1 MPKAPAKKSAAKKAV
16 PPAADTTLSTKPKA
30 GNEPAPPAD
39 ETTDETVQREAPLMQ
54 AADEPTDF
62 DNLVDCARVVDK
74 TFGSEMPK
82 EGTNNFMLRLLTAIS
97 NTTTEQ
103 FDSLSLSAQT
113 WYENGCQEG
122 NDKKDITPPAGY
134 ISPAAKPAAAKKA
147 AGEKKAAGAK
157 KAAAPKEP
165 KAPKA
170 PKEKKVREASKT
182 MPVRLAMCAD
192 PSLTVEQ
199 LVVLLPKIGRSTLAT
214 TRADVLATL
223 NAARNS
229 GWTAPAA

>member
-39 ETTDETVQREAPLMQ
+39 ETTDETVQREAPPMQ

-97 NTTTEQ
+97 
-103 FDSLSLSAQT
+103 
-113 WYENGCQEG
+113 
-122 NDKKDITPPAGY
+122 
-134 ISPAAKPAAAKKA
+134 KKA
-147 AGEKKAAGAK
+147 AGEKKAAAVK
-157 KAAAPKEP
+157 KEKAAKEP
-165 KAPKA
+165 KDPKA

>member
-122 NDKKDITPPAGY
+122 NDKKDITPPTGY
-134 ISPAAKPAAAKKA
+134 VKPEVAAKATVTKKA
-147 AGEKKAAGAK
+147 AGEKKAAVVK
-157 KAAAPKEP
+157 KEKAA
-165 KAPKA
+165 KA

>member
-16 PPAADTTLSTKPKA
+16 PPAADAALSTKPKA
-30 GNEPAPPAD
+30 VTEPAPPAD

-82 EGTNNFMLRLLTAIS
+82 EGTNNFLLRLLTAIS

-103 FDSLSLSAQT
+103 FDSLPLSAQT

-122 NDKKDITPPAGY
+122 NDKKDITPPTGY
-134 ISPAAKPAAAKKA
+134 VKPEVAAKATVTKKA
-147 AGEKKAAGAK
+147 AGEKKAAVVK
-157 KAAAPKEP
+157 KEKAAKE
-165 KAPKA
+165 PKA

-199 LVVLLPKIGRSTLAT
+199 LVALLPKISRSTLAT

-223 NAARNS
+223 KAARNS

>member
-16 PPAADTTLSTKPKA
+16 PPAAVKAALST
-30 GNEPAPPAD
+30 EPAPPAD

-122 NDKKDITPPAGY
+122 NDKKDITPPTGY
-134 ISPAAKPAAAKKA
+134 VKPEVAAKATVTKKA
-147 AGEKKAAGAK
+147 AGEKKAAVVK
-157 KAAAPKEP
+157 KEKAAKAPKAPKEP
-165 KAPKA
+165 KAPCVVA
-170 PKEKKVREASKT
+170 TVR
-182 MPVRLAMCAD
+182 RLII
-192 PSLTVEQ
+192 Q
-199 LVVLLPKIGRSTLAT
+199 NSTKNQDDIRAILAAQNITCKPTTFLAT
-214 TRADVLATL
+214 
-223 NAARNS
+223 
-229 GWTAPAA
+229 WTDTQQSIRIVKEEGHWH

>member
-1 MPKAPAKKSAAKKAV
+1 MPKAPAKKSAAKRAV
-16 PPAADTTLSTKPKA
+16 PPAADTTLSTKSKA
-30 GNEPAPPAD
+30 SNEPAPPAD
-39 ETTDETVQREAPLMQ
+39 ETTDETVQRASPPMQ

-82 EGTNNFMLRLLTAIS
+82 EGTNNFMIRLLTAIS

-103 FDSLSLSAQT
+103 FDSLPLSAQT

-122 NDKKDITPPAGY
+122 NDKKDITPPTGY
-134 ISPAAKPAAAKKA
+134 VKPEVAAKATVTKKA
-147 AGEKKAAGAK
+147 AGEKKAAVVK
-157 KAAAPKEP
+157 KEKAAKE
-165 KAPKA
+165 PKA

>member
-16 PPAADTTLSTKPKA
+16 PPAADAVLST
-30 GNEPAPPAD
+30 ETAPPAD
-39 ETTDETVQREAPLMQ
+39 ETTDETV
-54 AADEPTDF
+54 DELTDF

-134 ISPAAKPAAAKKA
+134 VKPEVAAKATVTKKA
-147 AGEKKAAGAK
+147 AGEKKAAVVK
-157 KAAAPKEP
+157 KEKAAKE
-165 KAPKA
+165 PKA
-170 PKEKKVREASKT
+170 PKEKKVREASTT

-199 LVVLLPKIGRSTLAT
+199 LVALLPKIGRSTLAT

-223 NAARNS
+223 NATRNS